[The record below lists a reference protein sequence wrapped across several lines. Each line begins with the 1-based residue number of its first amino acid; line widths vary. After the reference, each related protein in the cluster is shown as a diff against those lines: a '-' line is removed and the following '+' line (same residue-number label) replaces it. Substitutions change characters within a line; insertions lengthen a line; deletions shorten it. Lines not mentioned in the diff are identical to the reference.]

1 MNSKSSFTKGFNKHF
16 FEFLEDMSNIFPE
29 NDDIKLAKKSFETIQ
44 RLNTTAIIK
53 AWNVHVYLPYKDAID
68 NKNIDFFIQKDYS
81 KDLEGVNKSNDILMM
96 IDKIR
101 KPISE
106 MGETNKSHCAQYI
119 QNLSKL
125 SFMYNSQ

>member
-1 MNSKSSFTKGFNKHF
+1 
-16 FEFLEDMSNIFPE
+16 MSNIFPE
-29 NDDIKLAKKSFETIQ
+29 NDDIKVAKKSFETIK

-53 AWNVHVYLPYKDAID
+53 AWYLHVYLPYKDIID
-68 NKNIDFFIQKDYS
+68 DNNIDFFIQKDYS
-81 KDLEGVNKSNDILMM
+81 NELSGVNKGGDILNM

-106 MGETNKSHCAQYI
+106 MGESNKSHCAKYI

-125 SFMYNSQ
+125 SFMYTSH